1 MTRNEGRKQLGA
13 VMGVAVLLAVVALPL
28 VHAHRNARAAQSTAK
43 SAAQSKVQQV
53 PAYHSAP
60 PKGTLPATLPASGFA
75 DPLTKKAYAVAAK
88 LKPVLYQLPCYC
100 HCDQAAGHT
109 SLLSCYRDLHGSEC
123 EICKKEVFYA
133 YEQSRRGKTAP
144 QIRAGIIRGEWQKVD
159 LAKYAPP
166 LVSGRQ

>member
-1 MTRNEGRKQLGA
+1 MKRMALLFGLA
-13 VMGVAVLLAVVALPL
+13 IFVAVSAGTLPL
-28 VHAHRNARAAQSTAK
+28 VRAHRNATAAQSTAK
-43 SAAQSKVQQV
+43 SAVQAKAAQV
-53 PAYHSAP
+53 PAYHSAA
-60 PKGTLPATLPASGFA
+60 PKGALPSTLPASGFA

-133 YEQSRRGKTAP
+133 YEQNRRGKTAP
-144 QIRAGIIRGEWQKVD
+144 QIRAGINRGEWQKVD
-159 LAKYAPP
+159 LSKYAPP
-166 LVSGRQ
+166 LVPGKQ

>member
-1 MTRNEGRKQLGA
+1 MALLF
-13 VMGVAVLLAVVALPL
+13 GVAIFVAVWAATLPL
-28 VHAHRNARAAQSTAK
+28 ARAHRNARATQSTAK
-43 SAAQSKVQQV
+43 SAAQSTLQQV
-53 PAYHSAP
+53 PAYHAAA
-60 PKGTLPATLPASGFA
+60 PKGALPSTLSASRFT
-75 DPLTKKAYAVAAK
+75 DPLTKKAYAAAAK

-133 YEQSRRGKTAP
+133 YEQNRRGKTAP

-159 LAKYAPP
+159 LSKYAPP
-166 LVSGRQ
+166 LVSGKQ

>member
-28 VHAHRNARAAQSTAK
+28 VRAQQVASRAQG
-43 SAAQSKVQQV
+43 V
-53 PAYHSAP
+53 PAYHSAA
-60 PKGTLPATLPASGFA
+60 PKGALPSTLPASGFA

-133 YEQSRRGKTAP
+133 YEQNRRGKAAP

-159 LAKYAPP
+159 LSKYAPP
-166 LVSGRQ
+166 LVSGKQ

>member
-1 MTRNEGRKQLGA
+1 MKKTMLLF
-13 VMGVAVLLAVVALPL
+13 GVTIFVVVWAATLPL
-28 VHAHRNARAAQSTAK
+28 VRAHQNPAAAK
-43 SAAQSKVQQV
+43 SAAQAKVEEV
-53 PAYHSAP
+53 PAYHSTL
-60 PKGTLPATLPASGFA
+60 PKGALPATLPASGFA

-133 YEQSRRGKTAP
+133 YEQNRRGKTAP

-159 LAKYAPP
+159 LSKYAPP